1 MDLDFCEN
9 KNENSIQITSGND
22 EKQKAPDCVC
32 MTIIKRMEELERE
45 IIGYEK
51 LINDLKAEYDA
62 HQRFIMN
69 GSFGQ
74 KNLSQSSENMIES
87 PQPSG

>member
-32 MTIIKRMEELERE
+32 MTII
-45 IIGYEK
+45 
-51 LINDLKAEYDA
+51 
-62 HQRFIMN
+62 
-69 GSFGQ
+69 
-74 KNLSQSSENMIES
+74 
-87 PQPSG
+87 